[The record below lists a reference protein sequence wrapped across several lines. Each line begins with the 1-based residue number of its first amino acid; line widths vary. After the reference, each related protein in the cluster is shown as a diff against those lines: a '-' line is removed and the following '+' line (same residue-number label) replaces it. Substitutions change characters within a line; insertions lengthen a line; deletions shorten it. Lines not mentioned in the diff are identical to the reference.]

1 MAAQNWIAQLTPLHA
16 TSSGKVLLAHL
27 EPEARD
33 ALLDEAGLARFTDHT
48 ITARKVLVAQLEIV
62 LAEGY
67 ATTFEE
73 YEDGLNAMAVPVRDH
88 TGTVVGALS
97 VSGPAYRLDKSRMQD
112 LLERLRD
119 GGARLGDRMGH
130 LA

>member
-1 MAAQNWIAQLTPLHA
+1 M
-16 TSSGKVLLAHL
+16 
-27 EPEARD
+27 
-33 ALLDEAGLARFTDHT
+33 
-48 ITARKVLVAQLEIV
+48 LVAQLEIV

-112 LLERLRD
+112 LLERLKG
-119 GGARLGDRMGH
+119 GGARLADRMGH